1 MIRRAT
7 RAPHGRS
14 VIRPIELVTRVTPV
28 DKGPPGAVRIV
39 LGDVLVG
46 CDVGTDVQYVALL
59 VRALLVQS
67 KPC

>member
-14 VIRPIELVTRVTPV
+14 AIRPIELVARVTPV
-28 DKGPPGAVRIV
+28 DKGPSGAVRIV
-39 LGDVLVG
+39 LGDVLVD

-59 VRALLVQS
+59 VRALIGQS